1 MNDKHRVSRGLWAIA
16 IVATLGVGCDS
27 AKEAAPKDKSAAK
40 SSDDKAPAGKADAKP
55 AKADPKPAEP
65 EPAADDDTCDKLVDK
80 LHTTKAPFFEDAEA
94 IPELVGACKSTKI
107 ATTYKATVDC
117 MIGAADLDAIKNCDQ
132 ADPML
137 KAMFKP
143 LMEGVKKELDANAP

>member
-1 MNDKHRVSRGLWAIA
+1 MNANHRVSRGLWAIA
-16 IVATLGVGCDS
+16 IVATLSVGCDS

-40 SSDDKAPAGKADAKP
+40 TSDDKTPAAKADAEP
-55 AKADPKPAEP
+55 AKAEPKPAEP
-65 EPAADDDTCDKLVDK
+65 KPAADDDTCDKLVDK
-80 LHTTKAPFFEDAEA
+80 LHANKAPFFEDAEG
-94 IPELVGACKSTKI
+94 IPELVGACKSTNI

-117 MIGAADLDAIKNCDQ
+117 MIGAADIEAIKNCDQ

-143 LMEGVKKELDANAP
+143 LMEGVKKETGARE